1 MLLATT
7 FLTFLW
13 SLIVIFFMVI
23 FFILLFHV
31 IIDLFSRH
39 DASGLKK
46 TAWVIFL
53 IVLPFLGLFVY
64 YITNADGMAQRQMKA
79 MTAAAAGRGRLHQE
93 CRVHDRPDSADRAG
107 QGPARRRD
115 DHAGRVRQAEGKG
128 ARLNIERFPRGQALV
143 AASSRATSARRGITL
158 ESAQHVADRI
168 PALVVPRERARALGR
183 DRQSSPGSRSAESP
197 ICSRQRSSSGC

>member
-39 DASGLKK
+39 DASGWKK

-53 IVLPFLGLFVY
+53 IVFPFLGLFVY
-64 YITNADGMAQRQMKA
+64 YITNSQGMAERQMKVMKQQQTQMDDYIKSVSSSSDPTQQIA
-79 MTAAAAGRGRLHQE
+79 QAKALLDAG
-93 CRVHDRPDSADRAG
+93 SIT
-107 QGPARRRD
+107 
-115 DHAGRVRQAEGKG
+115 QAEFETLK
-128 ARLNIERFPRGQALV
+128 AKAL
-143 AASSRATSARRGITL
+143 A
-158 ESAQHVADRI
+158 
-168 PALVVPRERARALGR
+168 
-183 DRQSSPGSRSAESP
+183 
-197 ICSRQRSSSGC
+197 

>member
-53 IVLPFLGLFVY
+53 IVFPFLGLFVY
-64 YITNADGMAQRQMKA
+64 YITNSDGMAQRQMKA
-79 MTAAAAGRGRLHQE
+79 MKQQQTQM
-93 CRVHDRPDSADRAG
+93 
-107 QGPARRRD
+107 D
-115 DHAGRVRQAEGKG
+115 DYIKSV
-128 ARLNIERFPRGQALV
+128 
-143 AASSRATSARRGITL
+143 
-158 ESAQHVADRI
+158 
-168 PALVVPRERARALGR
+168 
-183 DRQSSPGSRSAESP
+183 
-197 ICSRQRSSSGC
+197 SSSSDPTQQIAQAKALLDAGSITQDEFDKLKAKALA

>member
-1 MLLATT
+1 MLVATT

-53 IVLPFLGLFVY
+53 ILLPFLGLFVY
-64 YITNADGMAQRQMKA
+64 YITNSDGMAQRQMKA
-79 MTAAAAGRGRLHQE
+79 MRQQQQQ
-93 CRVHDRPDSADRAG
+93 ADEYIKS
-107 QGPARRRD
+107 
-115 DHAGRVRQAEGKG
+115 V
-128 ARLNIERFPRGQALV
+128 
-143 AASSRATSARRGITL
+143 ASSSDPTQQIASAKALLDAGTITQDEYEKL
-158 ESAQHVADRI
+158 KAK
-168 PALVVPRERARALGR
+168 ALA
-183 DRQSSPGSRSAESP
+183 
-197 ICSRQRSSSGC
+197 

>member
-79 MTAAAAGRGRLHQE
+79 MKQQQQAADDYIKSVASTSDPTQQIAQAKSLLDAGTITQDEYEKLK
-93 CRVHDRPDSADRAG
+93 A
-107 QGPARRRD
+107 
-115 DHAGRVRQAEGKG
+115 K
-128 ARLNIERFPRGQALV
+128 AL
-143 AASSRATSARRGITL
+143 A
-158 ESAQHVADRI
+158 
-168 PALVVPRERARALGR
+168 
-183 DRQSSPGSRSAESP
+183 
-197 ICSRQRSSSGC
+197 

>member
-39 DASGLKK
+39 DASGWKK

-53 IVLPFLGLFVY
+53 IVFPFLGLFVY
-64 YITNADGMAQRQMKA
+64 YITNSDGMAQRQMQAMKQQQSQVDDYIKSVSSTTDPTQQIANAKA
-79 MTAAAAGRGRLHQE
+79 LLDAGTITQDEYDKLK
-93 CRVHDRPDSADRAG
+93 A
-107 QGPARRRD
+107 
-115 DHAGRVRQAEGKG
+115 K
-128 ARLNIERFPRGQALV
+128 AL
-143 AASSRATSARRGITL
+143 A
-158 ESAQHVADRI
+158 
-168 PALVVPRERARALGR
+168 
-183 DRQSSPGSRSAESP
+183 
-197 ICSRQRSSSGC
+197 

>member
-39 DASGLKK
+39 DASGWKK

-53 IVLPFLGLFVY
+53 IVFPFLGLFVY
-64 YITNADGMAQRQMKA
+64 YITNSDGMAQRQMKA
-79 MTAAAAGRGRLHQE
+79 MKQQQTQMDDYIKSVSTTSDPTQQIAQAKALLDAGTITQDEYDKLK
-93 CRVHDRPDSADRAG
+93 A
-107 QGPARRRD
+107 
-115 DHAGRVRQAEGKG
+115 K
-128 ARLNIERFPRGQALV
+128 AL
-143 AASSRATSARRGITL
+143 A
-158 ESAQHVADRI
+158 
-168 PALVVPRERARALGR
+168 
-183 DRQSSPGSRSAESP
+183 
-197 ICSRQRSSSGC
+197 